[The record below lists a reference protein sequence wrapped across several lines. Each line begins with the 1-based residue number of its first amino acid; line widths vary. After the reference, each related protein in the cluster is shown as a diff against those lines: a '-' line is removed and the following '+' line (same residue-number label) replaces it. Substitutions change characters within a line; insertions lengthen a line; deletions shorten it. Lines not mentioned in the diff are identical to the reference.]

1 MPAARHAV
9 ERRGC
14 RHLHRARHRA
24 ARRRPADRRGP
35 ARDPGGRRAGADV
48 SNHLRRRAHAA
59 ALRLPSREP
68 AHAGAGR
75 RRLSAHPRRRGAER
89 NAGRPGRAR
98 GGGDGGVRAGVRRV
112 RRRARASRRRPPSA
126 GAYPAAAE
134 NPPSRRPAIMHTAA
148 LLHLLQFASPAL
160 PIGAY
165 SYSQGLETAL
175 ESGAVHNA
183 ETARVWILRHLHEV
197 VARWEA
203 PVALWSERF
212 IASRDSAEF
221 RAETIQMGFSLTKL
235 IAELGI
241 ADAAMLA
248 LLQREPEVALPTAFA
263 CAVDALQIPHD
274 AALLAMLFA
283 WAENQV
289 LVCVKSV
296 PLGQVAGQRLLLSLR
311 PELEAAARY
320 AQTVA
325 DEEMSNW
332 APGLSLLSMQHEV
345 QYSRLYRS

>member
-1 MPAARHAV
+1 MQA
-9 ERRGC
+9 
-14 RHLHRARHRA
+14 
-24 ARRRPADRRGP
+24 
-35 ARDPGGRRAGADV
+35 
-48 SNHLRRRAHAA
+48 
-59 ALRLPSREP
+59 
-68 AHAGAGR
+68 
-75 RRLSAHPRRRGAER
+75 
-89 NAGRPGRAR
+89 
-98 GGGDGGVRAGVRRV
+98 
-112 RRRARASRRRPPSA
+112 
-126 GAYPAAAE
+126 
-134 NPPSRRPAIMHTAA
+134 AA

-175 ESGAVHNA
+175 ERGIVRDA
-183 ETARVWILRHLHEV
+183 ETARSWIVQHLHEV
-197 VARWEA
+197 VAQWEA
-203 PVALWSERF
+203 PVCWRLMRAFAARDVQAVAEWSERF

-221 RAETIQMGFSLTKL
+221 RAETIQMGFSLTRL

-241 ADAAMLA
+241 AEPAMLA
-248 LLQREPEVALPTAFA
+248 LLQEAPEVALPTAFA
-263 CAVDALQIPHD
+263 CAVDALAIPHE

-311 PELEAAARY
+311 PELEAAARH

-325 DEEMSNW
+325 DDDMSNW
-332 APGLSLLSMQHEV
+332 SPGLSLLAMQHEV